1 MEETPRQV
9 TRDPKR
15 QKHGQKSHGTY
26 MKKLWEDRL
35 RDDLFSYSS
44 STNNSTPSVSSS
56 QITLQLLP
64 LLLQIALPLDLVI
77 SIPMALV
84 QFLCHP

>member
-35 RDDLFSYSS
+35 RDNLFSYSF
-44 STNNSTPSVSSS
+44 STNNSTPSVSSF

>member
-35 RDDLFSYSS
+35 RDNLFSYPL

>member
-35 RDDLFSYSS
+35 RDNLFSYPFFFLRFL
-44 STNNSTPSVSSS
+44 TNNSTPSVSSS

-84 QFLCHP
+84 

>member
-35 RDDLFSYSS
+35 RDDLFPYSF